1 MVKKI
6 KIYKNFNIKNKD
18 KNSIILIGNFDG
30 LHAGHQKL
38 FKQAKKFKKKLNLKL
53 GVITFDPIPK
63 MFFDKKIKNYRISN
77 FDQKVSYFEKFNVD
91 FLINKNFNKTFSK
104 VTCSKFIENILYKS
118 LNVKYIFVSNNFR
131 FGYKREGNVSLLK
144 SYQKKYKYKL
154 VNPKP
159 LIIKNKV
166 ISSTLIRKLIQNGE
180 LNSANKILKR
190 NWSIEGTVEKG
201 RMMGKKIGFPTC
213 NIDIKNYILA
223 KTGVYA
229 VKAKVKT
236 RRKFYKGIAN
246 LGYRP
251 TFNQKKLL
259 LEVNLFNFS
268 GNLYNKKLSVEF
280 LKFIRGEKKFNGV
293 EDLRNQI
300 KRDLL
305 IAKKVKWA
313 KNI

>member
-1 MVKKI
+1 MVKL
-6 KIYKNFNIKNKD
+6 YKNFNIKKSH
-18 KNSIILIGNFDG
+18 KESIILIGNFDG
-30 LHAGHQKL
+30 VHLGHQKL
-38 FKQAKKFKKKLNLKL
+38 FKQAQKFKKKLKLKL

-131 FGYKREGNVSLLK
+131 FGYKREGNVSLLR

-159 LIIKNKV
+159 LLIKNKV

-229 VKAKVKT
+229 VKVKLKKS
-236 RRKFYKGIAN
+236 RKIYRGIAN

-280 LKFIRGEKKFNGV
+280 LKFIRGEKKFNGI

-305 IAKKVKWA
+305 IAKKVK
-313 KNI
+313 

>member
-6 KIYKNFNIKNKD
+6 KVYKNFKINNSY

-30 LHAGHQKL
+30 LHSGHQKL
-38 FKQAKKFKKKLNLKL
+38 FKQAEKFKKKLNLKL

-63 MFFDKKIKNYRISN
+63 MFFDKKIKNYRLSN

-104 VTCSKFIENILYKS
+104 ITYKKFIENILYKS
-118 LNVKYIFVSNNFR
+118 LKTKYIFVSNNFR
-131 FGYKREGNVSLLK
+131 FGYKREGNVKLLK
-144 SYQKKYKYKL
+144 KFQKKYQYKL
-154 VNPKP
+154 INPKP

-166 ISSTLIRKLIQNGE
+166 LSSTLIRKLLQNGE
-180 LNSANKILKR
+180 LSSANKILKR

-213 NIDIKNYILA
+213 NIDIKNYVLA

-229 VKAKVKT
+229 VKVNVKKN
-236 RRKFYKGIAN
+236 RKIYGGIAN

-280 LKFIRGEKKFNGV
+280 LKFIRGEKKFNGID
-293 EDLRNQI
+293 DLRNQI

-305 IAKKVKWA
+305 IAKKVK
-313 KNI
+313 

>member
-6 KIYKNFNIKNKD
+6 KIYKNFNIENKD
-18 KNSIILIGNFDG
+18 KNSVILIGNFDG

-77 FDQKVSYFEKFNVD
+77 FGQKVSYFKKFGVD
-91 FLINKNFNKTFSK
+91 FLINKNFNKQFSK
-104 VTCSKFIENILYKS
+104 ITCHKFIENILYKS
-118 LNVKYIFVSNNFR
+118 LKVKYIFVSNNFR

-229 VKAKVKT
+229 VKAKVKKS
-236 RRKFYKGIAN
+236 RKFYKGIAN

-305 IAKKVKWA
+305 IAKKVK
-313 KNI
+313 

>member
-6 KIYKNFNIKNKD
+6 KVYKNFKINNSY

-30 LHAGHQKL
+30 LHSGHQKL
-38 FKQAKKFKKKLNLKL
+38 FKQAEKFKKKLNLKL

-63 MFFDKKIKNYRISN
+63 MFFDKKIKNYRLSN

-104 VTCSKFIENILYKS
+104 ITYKKFIENILYKS
-118 LNVKYIFVSNNFR
+118 LKIKYIFVSNNFR
-131 FGYKREGNVSLLK
+131 FGYKREGNVKLLK
-144 SYQKKYKYKL
+144 KFQKKYQYKL
-154 VNPKP
+154 INPKP

-166 ISSTLIRKLIQNGE
+166 ISSTLIRKLLQNGE
-180 LNSANKILKR
+180 LSSANKILKR

-213 NIDIKNYILA
+213 NIDIKNYVLA

-229 VKAKVKT
+229 VKVNVKKN
-236 RRKFYKGIAN
+236 RKIYGGIAN

-280 LKFIRGEKKFNGV
+280 LKFIRGEKKFNGID
-293 EDLRNQI
+293 DLRNQI

-305 IAKKVKWA
+305 IAKKVK
-313 KNI
+313 